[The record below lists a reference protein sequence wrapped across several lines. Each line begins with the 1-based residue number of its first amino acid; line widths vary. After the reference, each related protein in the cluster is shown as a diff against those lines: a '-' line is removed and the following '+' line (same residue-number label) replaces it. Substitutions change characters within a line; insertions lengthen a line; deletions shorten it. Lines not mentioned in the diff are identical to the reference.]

1 MVVEMLT
8 MMMLMLMYRFPYLL
22 VLIHL
27 HLVVYM
33 LPRLMCERM
42 SMTTTMTM
50 SAVVMITASPHITI
64 SIISSP
70 LLMPPM
76 DIHLQLRMTPLRTR
90 GSFHS
95 G

>member
-1 MVVEMLT
+1 

-42 SMTTTMTM
+42 SMTTTTAM
-50 SAVVMITASPHITI
+50 SAVVMITASPHVII
-64 SIISSP
+64 SIVSSP
-70 LLMPPM
+70 LLMPPK
-76 DIHLQLRMTPLRTR
+76 DIHLQLRMTPLCMR